1 MMELK
6 KIENK
11 RLGEVCFEGKH
22 SSGLKIRLYPKEGYV
37 SAFAMFGTRYGSV
50 DTKFKRSD
58 EADYTEVPEGIAHFL
73 EHKLF
78 ESEDGD
84 AFTRYAATGASANAF
99 TSFDATCYLFS
110 CSENFKESFEIL
122 LDFVQKPYFTART
135 VEKEQGIIGQEIK
148 MYDDSPQWRVF
159 FNMLGALYHKHPV
172 RIDIAGT
179 EESIAKI
186 DADLLYRCY
195 HTFYN
200 LNNMALT
207 VVGKFDMDEVLALC
221 DKLLK
226 PAPDVTVDSVFVDE
240 PEDIFKKRVEQ
251 RFPIAVPLFN
261 MGFKETAGREP
272 KTPAQ
277 LAATDILLEC
287 IASDHS
293 ELYRRLLDAGLINDT
308 FGSEYFK
315 GPGYAAVVFAG
326 ESVDPDEVFRE
337 ILREVE
343 TLRQK
348 GVNRKAFERAKKA
361 VYARKAAAFDNM
373 ENIAHGLIE
382 AAFDGYQI
390 YDIMEAVASCT
401 YEDVCARMK
410 EQLCSERAVLS
421 VVLPL
426 K

>member
-1 MMELK
+1 MTDLI

-11 RLGEVCFEGKH
+11 RLGEAYFEGKH
-22 SSGLKIRLYPKEGYV
+22 PSGLRIRLYPKDGYV
-37 SAFAMFGTRYGSV
+37 STFAMFGTRYGSV

-99 TSFDATCYLFS
+99 TSFDSTCYLFS
-110 CSENFKESFEIL
+110 CSENFKESFKIL
-122 LDFVQKPYFTART
+122 LDFVQKPYFTAQT

-172 RIDIAGT
+172 RTDIAGT
-179 EESIAKI
+179 VESIAKI

-200 LNNMALT
+200 LGNMALT
-207 VVGKFDMDEVLALC
+207 VVGKFDINEVMTLC
-221 DKLLK
+221 DTMLK
-226 PAPDVTVDSVFVDE
+226 SAPDVTVDSVFAEE
-240 PEDIFKKRVEQ
+240 PDDIFKKRVEQ
-251 RFPIAVPLFN
+251 KFPIAVPIFN
-261 MGFKETAGREP
+261 MGFKEHAGREP

-287 IASDHS
+287 IASNHS
-293 ELYRRLLDAGLINDT
+293 GLYRKLLDQGLINGT

-315 GPGYAAVVFAG
+315 GSGYAAVVFAG
-326 ESVDPDEVFRE
+326 ESTNPDEVYRQ
-337 ILREVE
+337 ILQEVE
-343 TLRQK
+343 ALQRD
-348 GVNRKAFERAKKA
+348 GVDREAFTRAKKA
-361 VYARKAAAFDNM
+361 VYAQKAAAFDNI
-373 ENIAHGLIE
+373 ESIAHGLIE
-382 AAFDGYQI
+382 STFDGYSI
-390 YDIMEAVASCT
+390 YDIMESVAACT
-401 YEDVCARMK
+401 YEDVCARIG
-410 EQLCSERAVLS
+410 EQMNPERAVLS
-421 VVLPL
+421 VVLPIE
-426 K
+426 